1 MEELLQ
7 NLNEMQRKVVQD
19 TEGAVLLIAGAG
31 SGKTRVL
38 THRIAYILEK
48 KLAFPSQILAITF
61 TNKAANEMRERLE
74 RMIEGN
80 VRDMWVCTI
89 HSMCVRILR
98 MYIERLG
105 YIKSFSIYSESDKDR
120 VLKRLIAEMKL
131 EGENVLKDVKW
142 HISNAKN
149 NNYTP
154 DQYIR
159 EFGVRVR
166 EYAVVFQRYE
176 DELRRCNALDFDDLL
191 VRAYQLLSQYAD
203 VREALQ
209 EKFRYIHIDEF
220 QDTNTIQ
227 YELVKLLAGKSGNIF
242 AVGDDDQSIYGFRGA
257 VVENVFHYQ
266 KDFPNVKVYKLE
278 QNYRSTKNILD
289 AANKVIKVNKTR
301 MQKQLWTENGEGSR
315 LTFQIAYDEA
325 QEANYVVSQI
335 YSLKEQYGYKY
346 SDFAVLMRVNALSRS
361 FEQECLKYNIP
372 SRVYGG
378 FKFFERKEV
387 KDLIAYLRL
396 LCNPFDE
403 ESLLRIVNV
412 PKRGIG
418 EGAVAALRD
427 YSRSQDQ
434 TLFDSIL
441 TIEQNTS
448 LPKAMLAKFTEFKD
462 VMMDLLTNSQLMPL
476 EEFADYFVSRTGMK
490 EMFGS
495 GSDEDENKLLNID
508 GFVDSIKTFAEENEG
523 AELSDFI
530 ESVTLMTDLDGEE
543 ESDSVVLATIHGVKG
558 LEFKVVF
565 LVGLELGIFPISRSK
580 DNPSEIEEERRLM
593 YVAITRARERLY
605 LTHAQSRYMYGQRT
619 PAAESP
625 FFAELCDVPRPTG
638 GYGYGSEYSS
648 YGRGAGGYGRYSESY
663 SRRSYGAESGENY
676 GGYSARKKTS
686 SESLAFGNTKPV
698 QKPKAEQKDVS
709 EFVPGAKVEHA
720 KFGEG
725 TVIRVDNQGVSCYV
739 DVAFKGIGVKT
750 FSLQFAPLKVLH

>member
-1 MEELLQ
+1 MEELLK
-7 NLNEMQRKVVQD
+7 NLNPMQQTVVQE

-61 TNKAANEMRERLE
+61 TNKAANEMKERLE
-74 RMIEGN
+74 SMIEGS

-105 YIKSFSIYSESDKDR
+105 YIRSFSIYSESDKDR

-154 DQYIR
+154 EQYIR
-159 EFGVRVR
+159 EFGSRVR

-176 DELRRCNALDFDDLL
+176 EELRKNNALDFDDLL

-203 VREALQ
+203 VREELR

-227 YELVKLLAGKSGNIF
+227 YELIKLLVGKTGNIF

-257 VVENVFHYQ
+257 VVENVFHFQ

-301 MQKQLWTENGEGSR
+301 MEKQLWTENEEGPK
-315 LTFQIAYDEA
+315 LTYQIAYDEA

-335 YSLKEQYGYKY
+335 YTLKEQYGYRY

-403 ESLLRIVNV
+403 ESLLRIINV

-418 EGAVAALRD
+418 EGAIAALRD
-427 YSRSQDQ
+427 YSRSRDQ
-434 TLFDSIL
+434 TMFDSIL

-448 LPKAMLAKFTEFKD
+448 LPKAMLAKFTQFKELI
-462 VMMDLLTNSQLMPL
+462 MDLLESSQLMPL
-476 EEFADYFVSRTGMK
+476 EDFADHFVARTGMR
-490 EMFGS
+490 EAFGS
-495 GSDEDENKLLNID
+495 GSEEDANKLLNID
-508 GFVDSIKTFAEENEG
+508 GFVDSVKTFAEENDG

-543 ESDSVVLATIHGVKG
+543 ESDSVVLATVHGVKG

-565 LVGLELGIFPISRSK
+565 LVGLELGIFPVSRAK
-580 DNPSEIEEERRLM
+580 DTPSEMEEERRLM

-605 LTHAQSRYMYGQRT
+605 LTHAQSRFMYGQRS
-619 PAAESP
+619 PAVESP
-625 FFAELCDVPRPTG
+625 FFTELCDVPR
-638 GYGYGSEYSS
+638 S
-648 YGRGAGGYGRYSESY
+648 AGGYRTDYGYAGYGRQGSGYGERRAYGGESSY
-663 SRRSYGAESGENY
+663 SRSGAYEDRG
-676 GGYSARKKTS
+676 SAAKKTS
-686 SESLAFGNTKPV
+686 GEALAFGNTKPV
-698 QKPKAEQKDVS
+698 QRPKAEQKDSS
-709 EFVPGAKVEHA
+709 EFVPGTRVEHA

-725 TVIRVDNQGVSCYV
+725 TIIRVDGQGSSCYV
-739 DVAFKGIGVKT
+739 DIAFKGIGVKT
-750 FSLQFAPLKVLH
+750 FALQFAPLKILH